1 MDLFEGLEAFGIEC
15 VDKSEIYEAEKK
27 TAVKETT
34 PAGVDIN
41 RIILKRTFPCPVC
54 RESFTNWDVF
64 LHKVRLDKTDQE
76 LRKYFT
82 PFDPLYY
89 AAIICSSCGYS
100 ALRNSFD
107 KITPKQIK
115 LIKEHIT
122 PRFKFKEYPQVYTV
136 DMAIERYKLVLYN
149 CVTKEAPASEKA
161 LVCHR
166 LSWLFK
172 DKEDKENEKI
182 FRENA
187 LKGFVFAYTNER
199 LPIAG
204 MEAQTLEYLI
214 GELYRRS
221 GNLEEAV
228 RYISM
233 AIMQPRGASAKIKTL
248 AIDAKELILQER
260 AAAGAQSAG
269 EAKPE

>member
-15 VDKSEIYEAEKK
+15 VDKSELYENEKK
-27 TAVKETT
+27 AEVKDVA

-41 RIILKRTFPCPVC
+41 RIILKRTFACPVC

-64 LHKVRLDKTDQE
+64 LHKVRLEKTDSE
-76 LRKYFT
+76 LRKYYV
-82 PFDPLYY
+82 PYDPLYY
-89 AAIICSSCGYS
+89 AAIICSSCGYG
-100 ALRNSFD
+100 AMRNSFD
-107 KITPKQIK
+107 RITPKQIK
-115 LIKEHIT
+115 LIKDNIT
-122 PRFKFKEYPQVYTV
+122 PRFKYKEYPQVYTI

-149 CVTKEAPASEKA
+149 TVVKEGPASEKA
-161 LVCHR
+161 LICHR

-204 MEAQTLEYLI
+204 MEAQTFEYLI

-221 GNLEEAV
+221 GQFEEAV

-233 AIMQPRGASAKIKTL
+233 AIMQPKGASAKIKTL
-248 AIDAKELILQER
+248 ALDAKDLILQER
-260 AAAGAQSAG
+260 AAKEQAEGGAKA
-269 EAKPE
+269 E